1 MAMIEDPAMSMTR
14 PFRFRAATMALC
26 CLAAILLAPRP
37 SGALT
42 VTTTPRSA
50 NISPGAQGTVH
61 LIYTAL
67 ENLAPNASYTAT
79 STQGRFETPDGTPL
93 GTVERTVTISVVNS
107 RGSATELLNVPARIT
122 AAAMQAGAGRI
133 VFRRSFR
140 PSLLDLPRGNIATT
154 LQIVPQSAGE
164 FALVGLRLEFNQP
177 APGDAPRPTS
187 GGRITVPRH
196 TKGLRAAAIVTYNGQ
211 GLLRG
216 RWVVDGQILGFVNK
230 PLMAGMREAIIASPA
245 FPAFPTYATGLH
257 SVRFEITD
265 PVPAFDTPSLLYFV
279 TAQDAQP
286 AAARLELV
294 SPPAREHVALDRTAR
309 PVFSW
314 QGLPEHAIYLF
325 RIVSLEPDAVT
336 IPTTGEDTSR
346 PVLSAR
352 TAQTSYTLSPFDLG
366 RLATNTPY
374 AWQVQAHRG
383 SAVVAASEYRI
394 VLFSGPPTDLELT
407 VPLRDQGTS
416 GQ

>member
-1 MAMIEDPAMSMTR
+1 MIEDPAMSTTR
-14 PFRFRAATMALC
+14 PSRFRTATTILC
-26 CLAAILLAPRP
+26 CLAALVLAPHLAQ
-37 SGALT
+37 ALT

-50 NISPGAQGTVH
+50 NISPGAQSPVH
-61 LIYTAL
+61 LVYTAL
-67 ENLAPNASYTAT
+67 ENSAPGATYTAT
-79 STQGRFETPDGTPL
+79 STQGRFETPDGRLL
-93 GTVERTVTISVVNS
+93 GTVERTVTISVINS
-107 RGSATELLNVPARIT
+107 RGSGTELLSVPARIT
-122 AAAMQAGAGRI
+122 AAVMQAGGGRI

-140 PSLLDLPRGNIATT
+140 PSLPDLPRGNVATT
-154 LQIVPQSAGE
+154 LQIVPQSAGK

-196 TKGLRAAAIVTYNGQ
+196 TRGLRAAAVVTYNGQ

-230 PLMAGMREAIIASPA
+230 PLTAGMREAIIASPA

-257 SVRFEITD
+257 TVRLEITD
-265 PVPAFDTPSLLYFV
+265 PAPTFDSPSLLYFV
-279 TAQDAQP
+279 TAQDALP
-286 AAARLELV
+286 PAARLELV
-294 SPPAREHVALDRTAR
+294 SPPARGHVTLDRAAR
-309 PVFSW
+309 PVFTW
-314 QGLPEHAIYLF
+314 EGLPEHAIYLF
-325 RIVSLEPDAVT
+325 RIVSLEPDAVA
-336 IPTTGEDTSR
+336 IPTTGADTSS

-394 VLFSGPPTDLELT
+394 VLFSGPPMDLELT
-407 VPLRDQGTS
+407 VPLRDQGSS